1 MASSLT
7 RLSLFLKMD
16 CAGVE
21 FYKSSSYKATKTKKT
36 SQFNIPLPFIANLPP
51 RGYFSP

>member
-21 FYKSSSYKATKTKKT
+21 FYESSGYKGEKTKKT
-36 SQFNIPLPFIANLPP
+36 S
-51 RGYFSP
+51 